1 MKSAGE
7 EVGAGLS
14 GGRNNKDFN
23 TQDLNDLLAGK
34 SSGLVDESL
43 VQSQVPYIKS
53 EVEILAPKNV
63 QRLTGNGSQGLR
75 NTYEEAGNLLQ
86 TEKSMSGK
94 LMNKRASDSSDLD
107 DMAGLDDFQ
116 KFLRGQIKAFNQG
129 N

>member
-34 SSGLVDESL
+34 SSRLSDKSAA
-43 VQSQVPYIKS
+43 QSYEHIKS
-53 EVEILAPKNV
+53 QNSIVFDPKNG
-63 QRLTGNGSQGLR
+63 QRLTGNGNQSLK